1 MKKEYVIPAVC
12 LLCACQMTVAKAEG
26 FSLTQWSARGLSL
39 AGGMVER
46 ADDPSAIAYNA
57 AGITRL
63 PGTHVMVGYA
73 AVTPESTF
81 DLYEKDGSFSSTTTG
96 AHILS
101 APYAYLT
108 HQLNEHLWLGLGLF
122 SRFGLDNEFP
132 DNWAGRYDLTDIK
145 FQTFSFVPTLAVK
158 VNDAL
163 SLSAG
168 VEIMHASLT
177 MGKQIQCFQLSSAGS
192 KKAED
197 IKMTLDGSHWGVG
210 VHLGVHVRMTDKLSL
225 GLAYKSPVT
234 LRIDGSAD
242 FSRNDENLL
251 AEMDQVPH
259 AIDTGVHGRVRLP
272 DSLAVGLTYYP
283 LDNLSIELGTVFT
296 RWSTYDSLNIRFD
309 SDFESSSA
317 KKWRNGWNFNASVE
331 YEPMDWLALR
341 AGVWHETSV
350 TNEAHADFMVPGHGR
365 TGVSL
370 GTGLRWENWNVDIGY
385 AHLWMRGQDY
395 SSFESSD
402 LDSGKSHDLSANI
415 YSVSIGY
422 AF

>member
-1 MKKEYVIPAVC
+1 
-12 LLCACQMTVAKAEG
+12 
-26 FSLTQWSARGLSL
+26 
-39 AGGMVER
+39 
-46 ADDPSAIAYNA
+46 
-57 AGITRL
+57 
-63 PGTHVMVGYA
+63 
-73 AVTPESTF
+73 
-81 DLYEKDGSFSSTTTG
+81 
-96 AHILS
+96 
-101 APYAYLT
+101 
-108 HQLNEHLWLGLGLF
+108 
-122 SRFGLDNEFP
+122 
-132 DNWAGRYDLTDIK
+132 
-145 FQTFSFVPTLAVK
+145 
-158 VNDAL
+158 
-163 SLSAG
+163 
-168 VEIMHASLT
+168 
-177 MGKQIQCFQLSSAGS
+177 
-192 KKAED
+192 
-197 IKMTLDGSHWGVG
+197 
-210 VHLGVHVRMTDKLSL
+210 
-225 GLAYKSPVT
+225 
-234 LRIDGSAD
+234 
-242 FSRNDENLL
+242 
-251 AEMDQVPH
+251 MDQVPH